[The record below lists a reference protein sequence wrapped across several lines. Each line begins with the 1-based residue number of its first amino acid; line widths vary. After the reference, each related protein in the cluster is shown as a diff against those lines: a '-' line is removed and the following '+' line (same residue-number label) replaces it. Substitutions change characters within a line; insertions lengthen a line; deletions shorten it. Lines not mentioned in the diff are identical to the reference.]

1 MGKEQDVH
9 FLIEKQ
15 GSEEKEICLERL
27 NERMS
32 QELDAKSGKTT
43 VKKSARPFLKWA
55 SICIAIAVIVT
66 LGITLPIVLRSDD
79 ASSIRFC
86 TNADYYTMDS
96 DLTLKEYA
104 TSHPSKML
112 YLNGELGFEHVLSQ
126 HYKLK
131 NNDETICIYEESISE
146 ENTVYIYIVKEN
158 YEMDFLEHFKT
169 LCNNELDVNSLNVMW
184 GKEVSTIYAKFKYEG
199 LDYFL
204 QIDEADSADTVENV
218 VNDLLASANN

>member
-86 TNADYYTMDS
+86 TNADYYTADS

-126 HYKLK
+126 QRYVFMKRVYLK
-131 NNDETICIYEESISE
+131 KIPYTSI
-146 ENTVYIYIVKEN
+146 
-158 YEMDFLEHFKT
+158 L
-169 LCNNELDVNSLNVMW
+169 
-184 GKEVSTIYAKFKYEG
+184 
-199 LDYFL
+199 
-204 QIDEADSADTVENV
+204 
-218 VNDLLASANN
+218 